1 MDTFVLNGFREA
13 AADLPNLVSN
23 SNGSFKERLSSLLG
37 LCKPPFSEE
46 SFLLDNILDII
57 HEEDEYEYFKKNC
70 KDLDFDIETLIEYS
84 KENKQP
90 NIQEKKENSLIYKVG
105 STTLITALLTYIVYF
120 VL

>member
-1 MDTFVLNGFREA
+1 MTLNES
-13 AADLPNLVSN
+13 NLSDYWGWYVDFEIENNIQLQQSN
-23 SNGSFKERLSSLLG
+23 IK
-37 LCKPPFSEE
+37 KIKY
-46 SFLLDNILDII
+46 NILDII